1 MSDPDAIPADDVIAA
16 AADDLIDIDGAPDN
30 PLAAVLGGGGFD
42 FGALLEQASA
52 MQAQL
57 VEAQQHA
64 AETLIESVAGGGVVR
79 ITLSGAFEPSA
90 VAIDAS
96 AVDPD
101 DVEMLQDLV
110 LAALRH
116 AVEQVNELQQGAM
129 GGGFDLPGM
138 DLGGFD
144 LGGLTGS
151 AD

>member
-64 AETLIESVAGGGVVR
+64 AETLIEGVAGGGVVR

-110 LAALRH
+110 LSAVNEALRT
-116 AVEQVNELQQGAM
+116 ATKTVEDEIGKIT
-129 GGGFDLPGM
+129 
-138 DLGGFD
+138 
-144 LGGLTGS
+144 GGLGLGF
-151 AD
+151 